1 MTQRHLIAAT
11 ILLAIAAL
19 AAAPAAAQT
28 QAGQREAPAFAPVTP
43 ERLLNA
49 EDEPHNWLMYSGNYK
64 AQRYTR
70 LDQIDRRNVAGLEIA
85 WVYQLAVLD
94 RAETTPLVVDG
105 VMYITESPSTV
116 IAVDAATGRP
126 YWRYEHPLPDGIIIC
141 CGRNNR
147 GVAVQGDRVI
157 MSTLDAHL
165 VALDA
170 RTGSVLW
177 ETEVQE
183 ASSGYSKTAAPL
195 IVGDKIFTGVAGGEY
210 GIRAS

>member
-1 MTQRHLIAAT
+1 M
-11 ILLAIAAL
+11 
-19 AAAPAAAQT
+19 
-28 QAGQREAPAFAPVTP
+28 
-43 ERLLNA
+43 
-49 EDEPHNWLMYSGNYK
+49 

-70 LDQIDRRNVAGLEIA
+70 LDQIDRQNVAGLEIA

-157 MSTLDAHL
+157 MSTLDAHH
-165 VALDA
+165 
-170 RTGSVLW
+170 RR
-177 ETEVQE
+177 
-183 ASSGYSKTAAPL
+183 
-195 IVGDKIFTGVAGGEY
+195 AGRANRQRAVEY
-210 GIRAS
+210 RSA